1 MTAHQIAWCSE
12 SFSSLISKDRRQGL
26 GARDQEV
33 RSSGPPT
40 PDPQHPSMVQ
50 AKKALAKKTRTRK
63 ARAVS
68 SGRSTDYQNFI
79 GGRWVPSRS
88 GEWIEN
94 RNPADVRDVVGRF
107 PLSTKEDVD
116 AAVMAAGEAFNHWRR
131 TPAPRRAE
139 ILFRLGEI
147 LIRDKE
153 KYTADMTREMGKVL
167 KEAGGDVQ
175 EAIDCTYYAAGE
187 GRRLHGFTTPA
198 EMPNKFAMCVRQPVG
213 LCGLITPWN
222 FPMAIPSWKL
232 MPALVCGNTVVIKP
246 AEETPL
252 STYNLVKACEEA
264 GVPPGVVNLVMGR
277 GSVVGTR
284 MTSHPSLRLISMTGS
299 TETGRV
305 IASACAER
313 NAICSLEMGGK
324 NAIIIMDD
332 ADIDNAIEGAVWGA
346 FGTSGQRCTASSRLI
361 VHKRVYLQFVKKL
374 AERAKALRVGNGA
387 DPQTDVGPV
396 VNEDAV
402 HKIMDYIDIG
412 QNEDGATLA
421 CGGHHLTKGDY
432 ARGYFIAPTVFTDVT
447 PDMRVAQEEI
457 FGPVT
462 SVIPTNSL
470 DEAIEIA
477 NGVRY
482 GLSAAIYTQDVN
494 RAFHAMNET
503 YTGIFYVNAST
514 IGAEVHLPF
523 GGTKATGNGHREAG
537 TQVLDIFSEWKSVY
551 FDYSGKLQ
559 RAQIDEVEV

>member
-1 MTAHQIAWCSE
+1 
-12 SFSSLISKDRRQGL
+12 
-26 GARDQEV
+26 
-33 RSSGPPT
+33 
-40 PDPQHPSMVQ
+40 MVQ
-50 AKKALAKKTRTRK
+50 AKRALAKKSKPRRAAQRTR
-63 ARAVS
+63 AN
-68 SGRSTDYQNFI
+68 TFHNYIN
-79 GGRWVPSRS
+79 GRWVPSRS

-94 RNPADVRDVVGRF
+94 RNPADTRDVIGRF
-107 PLSTKEDVD
+107 PRSTEADVD
-116 AAVMAAGEAFNHWRR
+116 EAVAAAKAAFDGWRH

-139 ILFRLGEI
+139 ILFRVGEI
-147 LIRDKE
+147 LIRDKQ

-198 EMPNKFAMCVRQPVG
+198 EMPNKFAACVRQPVG

-246 AEETPL
+246 AEDTPL

-264 GVPPGVVNLVMGR
+264 GIPPGVVNLVMGQ
-277 GSVVGTR
+277 GSVVGARITE
-284 MTSHPSLRLISMTGS
+284 HPAIRLISLTGS

-305 IASACAER
+305 VASVCADR

-324 NAIIIMDD
+324 NAIIVMDD
-332 ADIDNAIEGAVWGA
+332 ADVDNAIEGAIWGA
-346 FGTSGQRCTASSRLI
+346 FGTTGQRCTASSRMI
-361 VHKRVYLQFVKKL
+361 VHKKVYREFSKKL
-374 AERAKALRVGNGA
+374 VDHAKALRIGNGA
-387 DPQTDVGPV
+387 DQAVDVGPLI
-396 VNEDAV
+396 NEDAV
-402 HKIMDYIDIG
+402 HKIMSYIDIG
-412 QNEDGATLA
+412 QREDGATLA
-421 CGGHHLTKGDY
+421 CGGKHLTKGDY
-432 ARGYFIAPTVFTDVT
+432 SHGYFIEPTVFTDVT
-447 PDMRVAQEEI
+447 PNMRIAQEEI

-462 SVIPTNSL
+462 SVIPADTL
-470 DEAIEIA
+470 EEAIEIA

-494 RAFHAMNET
+494 RAFRAMNET

-537 TQVLDIFSEWKSVY
+537 TQVLDIFSEWKSIYV
-551 FDYSGKLQ
+551 DYSGKLQ
-559 RAQIDEVEV
+559 RAQIDTVE

>member
-1 MTAHQIAWCSE
+1 
-12 SFSSLISKDRRQGL
+12 
-26 GARDQEV
+26 
-33 RSSGPPT
+33 
-40 PDPQHPSMVQ
+40 MVQ
-50 AKKALAKKTRTRK
+50 AKKAFAKKSRTGKSSKR
-63 ARAVS
+63 VS
-68 SGRSTDYQNFI
+68 TNNYLNYID
-79 GGRWVPSRS
+79 GRWTPSRS
-88 GEWIEN
+88 REWIEN
-94 RNPADVRDVVGRF
+94 TNPADTRDVIGRF
-107 PLSTKEDVD
+107 PRSTEEDVD
-116 AAVMAAGEAFNHWRR
+116 EAVAAAKLAFDGWRR

-139 ILFRLGEI
+139 ILFRVGEI
-147 LIRDKE
+147 LIRDKQ

-198 EMPNKFAMCVRQPVG
+198 EMPNKFAACVRQPVG

-232 MPALVCGNTVVIKP
+232 IPALVCGNTVVIKP
-246 AEETPL
+246 AEDTPL

-264 GVPPGVVNLVMGR
+264 GVPPGVVNLVTGY
-277 GSVVGTR
+277 GETVGAAITG
-284 MTSHPSLRLISMTGS
+284 HPDLRLISFTGS
-299 TETGRV
+299 TETGRTV
-305 IASACAER
+305 AYACAER

-324 NAIIIMDD
+324 NAIIILDD
-332 ADIDNAIEGAVWGA
+332 ADLDNAIEGAIWGA

-361 VHKRVYLQFVKKL
+361 VHKKVYRQFVKKL
-374 AERAKALRVGNGA
+374 VERAKSLRIGNGAERAV
-387 DPQTDVGPV
+387 DVGPV
-396 VNEDAV
+396 INEDAV
-402 HKIMDYIDIG
+402 RKILSYIDIG
-412 QNEDGATLA
+412 QHEDGATLA
-421 CGGHHLTKGDY
+421 CGGNQLTKGDY
-432 ARGYFIAPTVFTDVT
+432 ARGFFIQPTVFTDVAQN
-447 PDMRVAQEEI
+447 MRVAQEEI

-470 DEAIEIA
+470 EDAIEIA

-494 RAFHAMNET
+494 RAFQAMNET

-551 FDYSGKLQ
+551 VDYSGKLQ
-559 RAQIDEVEV
+559 RAQIDNAVEEI

>member
-1 MTAHQIAWCSE
+1 MA
-12 SFSSLISKDRRQGL
+12 
-26 GARDQEV
+26 
-33 RSSGPPT
+33 
-40 PDPQHPSMVQ
+40 Q
-50 AKKALAKKTRTRK
+50 AKKALVKSTRK
-63 ARAVS
+63 QTTRNAPSPSVQ
-68 SGRSTDYQNFI
+68 TYHNFI
-79 GGRWVPSRS
+79 GGKWVPSES
-88 GEWIEN
+88 GEVFEN
-94 RNPADVRDVVGRF
+94 INPADTRDVIGRF
-107 PLSTKEDVD
+107 PLSTSEDVN
-116 AAVMAAGEAFNHWRR
+116 AAVNAAQTAFDRWRR

-153 KYTADMTREMGKVL
+153 RFTADMTREMGKVL

-175 EAIDCTYYAAGE
+175 EAIDCTYYTAGE

-198 EMPNKFAMCVRQPVG
+198 EMPGKFAMCVRQPVG

-232 MPALVCGNTVVIKP
+232 IPALVCGNTVVIKP
-246 AEETPL
+246 AEDTPL

-264 GVPPGVVNLVMGR
+264 GIPPGVVNLVTGT
-277 GSVVGTR
+277 GEAVGAS
-284 MTSHPSLRLISMTGS
+284 MTNHPALRLISFTGS

-305 IASACAER
+305 VASACAER

-324 NAIIIMDD
+324 NAIIVMDD
-332 ADIDNAIEGAVWGA
+332 ADIDLAIEGAIWGA
-346 FGTSGQRCTASSRLI
+346 FGTSGQRCTASSRLV
-361 VHKRVYLQFVKKL
+361 VHKKVYKQFSRKL
-374 AERAKALRVGNGA
+374 IERTEALRVGNGA
-387 DPQTDVGPV
+387 DPKTDVGPV
-396 VNEDAV
+396 INADAV
-402 HKIMDYIDIG
+402 EKIMNYIDIG

-421 CGGHHLTKGDY
+421 CGGARLTRGDY
-432 ARGYFIAPTVFTDVT
+432 LRGYFIEPTVFTDVA
-447 PDMRVAQEEI
+447 PDMRIAQEEI

-462 SVIPTNSL
+462 SVIPATSL
-470 DEAIEIA
+470 EDAIEIA

-482 GLSAAIYTQDVN
+482 GLSASIYTSNVN
-494 RAFHAMNET
+494 RAFEAMNEI

-551 FDYSGKLQ
+551 IDYSGKLQ
-559 RAQIDEVEV
+559 RAQIDEVKI